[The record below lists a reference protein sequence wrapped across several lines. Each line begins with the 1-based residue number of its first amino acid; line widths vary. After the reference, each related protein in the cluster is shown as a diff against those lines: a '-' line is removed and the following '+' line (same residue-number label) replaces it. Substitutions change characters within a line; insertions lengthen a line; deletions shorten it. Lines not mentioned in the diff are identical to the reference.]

1 MIAMSQQLE
10 VALIAYGALFALSL
24 LVSLIVF
31 SVAMSYEVRDRL
43 DRRRAYRTL
52 RGELDQY
59 GNRRIGTGLSS
70 RWSA

>member
-1 MIAMSQQLE
+1 MSQQLE
-10 VALIAYGALFALSL
+10 VAAVAFGAVFALSL

-43 DRRRAYRTL
+43 DRRRAL
-52 RGELDQY
+52 RSLRDELDSY